1 MIATRAYDEIAD
13 FLAKIDP
20 RQIIEFRPSEQAQL
34 RVEDLLYRERN
45 SNLSTEERSELD
57 HYMTIEHLMRL
68 AKAKAHKILKV

>member
-57 HYMTIEHLMRL
+57 HYITIEHLMRL

>member
-1 MIATRAYDEIAD
+1 MIATRAYNEIAD